1 MDLSAQ
7 MAPFAT
13 LINLAG
19 LIALLLWG
27 VHMVQSGLQKAFGPS
42 LKTVLGSALKNRLQA
57 FAAGVGITT
66 LLQSSTAVGLMAA
79 SFVAYGIVPLS
90 SALAVMLGANVG
102 TTLIVQVLS
111 FDIAQAAPALILI
124 GLVLFRSFPTTRG
137 HDLGRVAIG
146 LGLMLIALHG
156 LIVELEKI
164 DSTQTFQAIAKL
176 ISDQPALAL
185 IIATI
190 LTWLAHS
197 SVAVMLLVMSL
208 ASQGVLQFETALAF
222 VLGANLGTALNP
234 WLESRHGDNPS
245 ALRLPVGNLINRAA
259 AVAIA
264 FPLTS
269 WLAPMVLMIDDD
281 KGRAV
286 ANFHTAFNLV
296 NAVVVLP
303 FLTPFESLLRR
314 LMPDRPDKDAPGTPR
329 YLDKAACAMPL
340 MALVNASREA
350 LRMVDVLHAMIA
362 GTRAVLE
369 EGAKSKEKVAEVK
382 ELDDALDKL
391 NAAIKTYLTEI
402 DHQQLSEAD
411 RKRVSEVFTFI
422 TNIEHAGDVIDH
434 SILKQATKRI
444 KRGVTFS
451 PEGFAEIR
459 GMMER
464 LSWNLQAASTVF
476 MTEDAE
482 TARMLA
488 DEKAR
493 FRSLESSA
501 TDAHFARL
509 RAGKRETQATTSMHL
524 DLVRDLKLINAHLV
538 AAAAYPVLEEK
549 GKLLSS
555 RVADA

>member
-1 MDLSAQ
+1 
-7 MAPFAT
+7 MAPFAA
-13 LINLAG
+13 LIDLAG

-27 VHMVQSGLQKAFGPS
+27 VHMIQSGLQRAFGPS
-42 LKTVLGSALKNRLQA
+42 LKAVLGSALKNRLQA
-57 FAAGVGITT
+57 FAAGIGITT

-79 SFVAYGIVPLS
+79 SFVAYGIVPLT

-111 FDIAQAAPALILI
+111 FDIAQIAPALVLT

-164 DSTQTFQAIAKL
+164 DNTETFRGIARL
-176 ISDQPALAL
+176 IGDQPALGL
-185 IIATI
+185 IIAAV

-222 VLGANLGTALNP
+222 VLGANLGTAVNP
-234 WLESRHGDNPS
+234 WLESRHGDNP
-245 ALRLPVGNLINRAA
+245 ATRRLPAGNLINRMA
-259 AVAIA
+259 AVAVA
-264 FPLTS
+264 YPLTA
-269 WLAPMVLMIDDD
+269 WLAPLVLMIDDD

-286 ANFHTAFNLV
+286 ANFHTAFNLA
-296 NAVVVLP
+296 NAIVVLP
-303 FLTPFESLLRR
+303 FLTPFEAVLRR
-314 LMPDRPDKDAPGTPR
+314 LMPDQPDKDDPGTPR
-329 YLDKAACAMPL
+329 YLDKAACDMPL

-350 LRMVDVLHAMIA
+350 LRMVDVLNAMIA

-369 EGAKSKEKVAEVK
+369 GGAKSKEKATEVK
-382 ELDDALDKL
+382 GLDDALDRL

-402 DHQQLSEAD
+402 DQRQLTEAD
-411 RKRVSEVFTFI
+411 RKRLNEVFTFI

-434 SILKQATKRI
+434 SVLKQATKRI
-444 KRGVTFS
+444 KRGVKFS
-451 PEGFAEIR
+451 PEGFEEIR
-459 GMMER
+459 GMLDR

-482 TARMLA
+482 TARKLA

-493 FRSLESSA
+493 FRSMESSA

-509 RAGKRETQATTSMHL
+509 RAGKKETQATTSMHL

-538 AAAAYPVLEEK
+538 AAAAYPILEEK

-555 RVADA
+555 RIAEG